1 MRLALIRAALA
12 RIAGPRVVNGGMP
25 LAQIRAALA
34 RIAGRRAPVR
44 RGPNGEPQPAP
55 NPVRLTTTAGLLA
68 RAHRVAS
75 GAMHLAQIRAVS
87 ARIAGRRVRG
97 RRVRGHRVERA
108 AMRLAQ
114 IRAALAKI
122 AGRSV
127 PVRRVRDGAQAIA
140 PMHGRSAMIAG
151 RRVRALG
158 TPPIAAGVTVH
169 ASGPRAMTR
178 VTSHLCGIASLC
190 ALGWAAPALA
200 GPAPAP
206 LRFAGRLQIL
216 SGAAVTWPQLYDGS
230 HHIAAYVP
238 AEAELALRVSG
249 MLSLG
254 IGGAGYLAPFSL
266 TTCSDAPA
274 ARAHAATAFGT
285 VRLDFNN
292 SRDGSWWSPWMALRT
307 GIAAQD
313 GVASGDPCQEQL
325 GLGLYLGPRLGID
338 LWMGR
343 AAVTFAFGYDH
354 LPRADAVALQTGL
367 TLRLF

>member
-1 MRLALIRAALA
+1 MR
-12 RIAGPRVVNGGMP
+12 
-25 LAQIRAALA
+25 LAQIRVALA
-34 RIAGRRAPVR
+34 TIA
-44 RGPNGEPQPAP
+44 
-55 NPVRLTTTAGLLA
+55 
-68 RAHRVAS
+68 
-75 GAMHLAQIRAVS
+75 
-87 ARIAGRRVRG
+87 G
-97 RRVRGHRVERA
+97 RRVRGHRVRN
-108 AMRLAQ
+108 
-114 IRAALAKI
+114 
-122 AGRSV
+122 GV
-127 PVRRVRDGAQAIA
+127 GAIG
-140 PMHGRSAMIAG
+140 PMHGRSTMIAG
-151 RRVRALG
+151 RRDRALE
-158 TPPIAAGVTVH
+158 TPPIVAVETVR

-178 VTSHLCGIASLC
+178 VTRHLCGIASLC
-190 ALGWAAPALA
+190 ALCWAAPALA
-200 GPAPAP
+200 GPPPAPAP

-216 SGAAVTWPQLYDGS
+216 SGAAMTWPKLYDGS

-266 TTCSDAPA
+266 TTCSDAPS

-343 AAVTFAFGYDH
+343 AAVTFALGYDH
-354 LPRADAVALQTGL
+354 LPRADAIALQTGL